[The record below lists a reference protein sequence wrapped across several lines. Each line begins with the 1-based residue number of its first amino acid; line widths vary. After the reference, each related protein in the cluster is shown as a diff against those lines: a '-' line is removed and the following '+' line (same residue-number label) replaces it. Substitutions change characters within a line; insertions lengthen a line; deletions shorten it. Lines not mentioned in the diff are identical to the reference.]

1 MNMKFTEN
9 PSGKNYLMPS
19 FLRQKIMVRIS
30 IGLRIKQL
38 FSVN

>member
-1 MNMKFTEN
+1 MKFTEN
-9 PSGKNYLMPS
+9 PFGKNSVMPS

-30 IGLRIKQL
+30 TGLRTKQL